1 MKVLKEQ
8 YRNLQLSF
16 DRQEKDINVRGK
28 GYLAGDTVKLEMKE
42 MVEKMNLQ
50 RRENLLN
57 MDIQKEKYQ
66 KLLHEHG
73 DLERDV
79 TGLRLSLE
87 AKE

>member
-42 MVEKMNLQ
+42 MVEKMNL
-50 RRENLLN
+50 
-57 MDIQKEKYQ
+57 
-66 KLLHEHG
+66 
-73 DLERDV
+73 
-79 TGLRLSLE
+79 
-87 AKE
+87 

>member
-8 YRNLQLSF
+8 YRNLQQAF
-16 DRQEKDINVRGK
+16 DRQEKDINERGR

-42 MVEKMNLQ
+42 MVEKCNRM
-50 RRENLLN
+50 RRENILN

-73 DLERDV
+73 DLERDI